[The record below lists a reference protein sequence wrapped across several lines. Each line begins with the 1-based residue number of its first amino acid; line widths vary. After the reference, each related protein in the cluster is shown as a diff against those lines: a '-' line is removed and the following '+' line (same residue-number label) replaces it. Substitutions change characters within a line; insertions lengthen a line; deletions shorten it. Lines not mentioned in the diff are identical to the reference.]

1 MQTEED
7 FFSQV
12 FISVIYWLENSQFI
26 RFHINSISVTKKLI
40 ALSLPVCDI
49 RHSPSSPWLWKLCL
63 LNVCFLFRVIDVFPA
78 PARNSRVHHLIPSLL
93 NSKHQAQTVSL
104 SDKSNETPL
113 QLWAIMLP
121 ALSSETEIVIVLSDN
136 ISQQIPSRRL
146 DPLLS
151 WCFNFESPTVKC
163 LTT

>member
-26 RFHINSISVTKKLI
+26 RFHINSISVRKNWLQWV
-40 ALSLPVCDI
+40 SLCVTSDP
-49 RHSPSSPWLWKLCL
+49 HPSPCLWKICL

-93 NSKHQAQTVSL
+93 NSKHRAQTQAL

-113 QLWAIMLP
+113 HLWAIMLP
-121 ALSSETEIVIVLSDN
+121 AVSSEAEIVIVISDN
-136 ISQQIPSRRL
+136 ISEQIPSRRL